1 MPVQQDAKHPK
12 AKAHMLRWAELR
24 FGAAADER
32 EPTDPQE
39 LARVM
44 EDYVTMVRKYT
55 SFEFDVGERL
65 ADGTVLWTSCV
76 SFPNEFRRN
85 DVAIYEDY
93 RRGKRGELLRVAK
106 LVPR

>member
-1 MPVQQDAKHPK
+1 MQQDAKHPK

-24 FGAAADER
+24 FGGAADER
-32 EPTDPQE
+32 QPTEPRE

-44 EDYVTMVRKYT
+44 EDYATMVRKYT

-65 ADGTVLWTSCV
+65 ADGTVLWTGGV

-85 DVAIYEDY
+85 DAAIYEDY
-93 RRGKRGELLRVAK
+93 RRGKSGVVLRVVK